1 MRTTDPTP
9 RCRVGWV
16 LALLVAA
23 LPAQA
28 AATEATDAQAAQ
40 LLASLRH
47 AHPGT
52 RFTEARA
59 SPIEGIYE
67 VWMDTNV
74 AYVSASAPRY
84 FLFGRVFDTETMRDL
99 TGPKLAAAA
108 PPPAPAARVD
118 VIRLPLDDAITL
130 VRGKGRRVLAVFSDP
145 ACRYCRQLE
154 PELAALD
161 NVTLHMFLVP
171 FQGDALPR
179 QIWCAPDRAL
189 AWRHWMLE
197 GKAPTESGDCA
208 HPIDRNLA
216 LARQFGVDG
225 TPTLIWADGSRTSGY
240 VDRAAIESQL
250 ARVETTP

>member
-1 MRTTDPTP
+1 MRTTDPNP
-9 RCRVGWV
+9 LCRVGWV
-16 LALLVAA
+16 LALLIAA

-40 LLASLRH
+40 LLASLH
-47 AHPGT
+47 QAHPGT
-52 RFTEARA
+52 RFTEVRA

-67 VWMDTNV
+67 VWMDANV

-84 FLFGRVFDTETMRDL
+84 FLFGRVFDTETMQDL

-108 PPPAPAARVD
+108 PPPAPASPVD
-118 VIRLPLDDAITL
+118 VSRLPLGDAITL
-130 VRGKGRRVLAVFSDP
+130 VRGKGRRVLTVFSDP
-145 ACRYCRQLE
+145 GCRYCRQLE

-161 NVTLHMFLVP
+161 DITLHLFLVP

-189 AWRHWMLE
+189 AWRQWMLE
-197 GKAPTESGDCA
+197 GKTPTASGDCQ
-208 HPIDRNLA
+208 HPLDRNLA

-225 TPTLIWADGSRTSGY
+225 TPTLIWADGSQTPGYLDRT
-240 VDRAAIESQL
+240 AIESRL
-250 ARVETTP
+250 ARTETTP